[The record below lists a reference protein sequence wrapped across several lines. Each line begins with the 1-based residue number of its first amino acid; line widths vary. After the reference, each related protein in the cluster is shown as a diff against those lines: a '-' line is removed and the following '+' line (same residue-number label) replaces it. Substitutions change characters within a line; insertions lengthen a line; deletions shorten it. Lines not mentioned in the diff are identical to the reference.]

1 MKKILAEWKGY
12 LMSGISYML
21 PVVIGGSLVVA
32 VPKLIG
38 LCFGITS
45 FDAYKTGFWFYMG
58 QIEAVGW
65 IGVGLVNLVLAGYI
79 AYAIGDK
86 PALAAGFIGGSL
98 ASSSNMGFLGALV
111 AGFAAGYTAR
121 WCHNKLHVGEKFES
135 IMPLVVVPLLS
146 TMVVAI
152 LMGVILKQPL
162 TWINV
167 SLVAWIKQMS
177 TSGVSAITLAVIMGA
192 MIGSDLGG
200 PVNKA
205 AWMAGNVLL
214 AEKIYTP
221 AMIVNVA
228 IAGIPL
234 GYAFATTFFKHRF
247 SDELLDAGRSDWFMG
262 FIGITEGAIPFT
274 LVNPLKLIP
283 INMIAGAAGSAT
295 TILLGAQAKIPP
307 VGGVYGFVTITN
319 GWAYLIGLIVCAA
332 IIGVLAPLAVDFN
345 QTQSEEQVTDDN
357 EDDIN
362 INFEA

>member
-1 MKKILAEWKGY
+1 MKKLLSQWKGY

-38 LCFGITS
+38 LLFGITS
-45 FDAYKTGFWFYMG
+45 FDHYKTGFWFYMG

-111 AGFAAGYTAR
+111 AGFAAGYTAK
-121 WCHNKLHVGEKFES
+121 WCHDKIHVSAKYES

-146 TMVVAI
+146 TMVVAL
-152 LMGVILKQPL
+152 LMGVLLKQPL
-162 TWINV
+162 AWINS
-167 SLVAWIKQMS
+167 SLVAWIKAMS
-177 TSGVSAITLAVIMGA
+177 NSGVSAMTLAIIMGA

-200 PVNKA
+200 PINKA

-214 AEKIYTP
+214 AEKVYTP
-221 AMIVNVA
+221 AMIVNIA

-234 GYAFATTFFKHRF
+234 GYAFATLFYKKRF
-247 SDELLDAGRSDWFMG
+247 SAELLDAGRSDWFMG

-274 LVNPLKLIP
+274 LVSPLKLIP
-283 INMIAGAAGSAT
+283 INMLAGAVGPALA
-295 TILLGAQAKIPP
+295 ILLGAQAKIPP
-307 VGGVYGFVTITN
+307 VGGIYGAVTVTN
-319 GWAYLIGLIVCAA
+319 WWAYLIGLFACAL

-345 QTQSEEQVTDDN
+345 QNDTPNVDDEADEE
-357 EDDIN
+357 DID
-362 INFEA
+362 IEFE

>member
-1 MKKILAEWKGY
+1 MKKLFAEWKGF

-45 FDAYKTGFWFYMG
+45 FDAYKSGIWFYLG
-58 QIEAVGW
+58 QIESVGW

-98 ASSSNMGFLGALV
+98 ATTANMGFLGALV
-111 AGFAAGYTAR
+111 AGFASGYTAR
-121 WCHNKLHVGEKFES
+121 WCQRKLKVGEKFES

-152 LMGVILKQPL
+152 LMGIILKEPL
-162 TWINV
+162 TWVNT
-167 SLVAWIKQMS
+167 SLVAWIKEMS
-177 TSGVSAITLAVIMGA
+177 ASGVSAATLALIMGA
-192 MIGSDLGG
+192 MIGTDLGG
-200 PVNKA
+200 PINKA

-234 GYAFATTFFKHRF
+234 GYAVATTLFKQRF
-247 SDELLDAGRSDWFMG
+247 STELLDAGRSDWFMG

-274 LVNPLKLIP
+274 LINPLKLIP
-283 INMIAGAAGSAT
+283 INMLAGAAGSVT

-307 VGGVYGFVTITN
+307 VGGMYGFVTIHN
-319 GWAYLIGLIVCAA
+319 GWAYLVGLLVCAL
-332 IIGVLAPLAVDFN
+332 IIGILAPLAVNFN
-345 QTQSEEQVTDDN
+345 DSTPAGKDSEED
-357 EDDIN
+357 EDDIE
-362 INFEA
+362 ISFE